1 MNYGYLNTF
10 VTSIDEDVSR
20 EINELLKYS
29 SDVKVETLYTKRI
42 YLDEIINNLQ
52 PGDNLYVY
60 SFPRFCRGIEDLVE
74 LFRIIIDE
82 KKANIISL
90 HDDFDSSTEK
100 GKIAKDVYARAL
112 PLLISDN

>member
-10 VTSIDEDVSR
+10 VTSMDEDIPA
-20 EINELLKYS
+20 EINELLEYS

-42 YLDEIINNLQ
+42 YLDEIINELQ
-52 PGDNLYVY
+52 PGDNLYVH
-60 SFPRFCRGIEDLVE
+60 SFPRFCRGIKDLVE
-74 LFRIIIDE
+74 LFHIIIDE

-100 GKIAKDVYARAL
+100 GKIAKDVYERTL